1 MESFPLLIGFFIL
14 LMIASSVYAMVE
26 FLSRCPQMTIWDV
39 RKILR
44 QVDAGMLLDLL
55 LESHIDD
62 LNSLGLSRRSRLEL
76 KRKSLY
82 EAREYLLR
90 MSHNAFVLA
99 IWAQAEYWQETH
111 TMPPLRDR
119 AEFIELSRRMHA
131 AAIQFRIY
139 ALMTLVRMKFWM
151 VFRMH
156 WWWPFHEPTLVELR
170 DVAGVSFYSSYH
182 RLKDA
187 VGALCRAYG
196 DEFYE
201 QIMAM
206 I

>member
-76 KRKSLY
+76 TRKSLY
-82 EAREYLLR
+82 EARESLL
-90 MSHNAFVLA
+90 
-99 IWAQAEYWQETH
+99 
-111 TMPPLRDR
+111 
-119 AEFIELSRRMHA
+119 
-131 AAIQFRIY
+131 RIY